1 MNNTSTFRRNAR
13 RGAAALVIGG
23 AAAGALATAPA
34 NADSLDWDAVAQC
47 ESGGDWSTSTG
58 NGFSGGLQFT
68 PSTWSS
74 FGGQGDPQNASKDQ
88 QIQVAER
95 VLAEQGPGAW
105 PVCSQQAGSG
115 DSGSGQQEQAQPQQE
130 QAQPQ
135 QDVQA
140 QSQDVQEF
148 QAPAEQAQPEQAPV
162 EQAQPEQAP
171 VEQAQPEAQQVP
183 EQQTYQAP
191 AQEQVAAPAQSS
203 AATHTV
209 SVGDTLKSIA
219 DQYGV
224 SVDALVQANGSVV
237 TNPDLIFPGQTLEIP
252 AA

>member
-68 PSTWSS
+68 PSTWAA
-74 FGGQGDPQNASKDQ
+74 FGGQGDPQSASKDQ
-88 QIQVAER
+88 QIQVAEK

-105 PVCSQQAGSG
+105 PNCSAQGAGG
-115 DSGSGQQEQAQPQQE
+115 DSGSDQQ

-162 EQAQPEQAP
+162 EQAPVEQAQPEQAP

-183 EQQTYQAP
+183 EQQTYEAP
-191 AQEQVAAPAQSS
+191 AQEQVAAPVQSS

-237 TNPDLIFPGQTLEIP
+237 TNPDLILPGQTLEIP